1 MKWSPVVA
9 AELTTGFGDECETW
23 APDVAACSVE
33 RVAAETEGTS
43 APCSGLPSSL

>member
-1 MKWSPVVA
+1 MA
-9 AELTTGFGDECETW
+9 AELTTGFGDECETR

-33 RVAAETEGTS
+33 RAADETVGTS